1 MSSIGIVAHPE
12 RPLAARL
19 TAQTVEWAQ
28 ANGHRVRMVQSEADG
43 FGLGEL
49 GCNDADFAAGLD
61 LAVCFGGD
69 GTMLR
74 TVARVAAHDVPI
86 LGVNVGQ
93 LGYLSAIEPGEL
105 LDALE
110 RFFGGRYLI
119 EERMMVRVRVD
130 FDAARGK
137 RESVHA
143 EALNEVVLEKTPMG
157 HTVHVAVLIDGEFF
171 TTYAADGLIVS
182 TPTGSTAY
190 SFSARGPIVAPGHR
204 ALILTPVSPHML
216 FDRALVLGPDTVVR
230 MELMGP
236 RPGMLLADG
245 RRIADLGEGDAVECT
260 SARHRARLVRFDGS
274 DFHRVL
280 KTKFGLNDR

>member
-1 MSSIGIVAHPE
+1 MSAIGIVTHPE
-12 RPLAARL
+12 RPLALRL
-19 TAQTVEWAQ
+19 TQQTVDWARR
-28 ANGHRVRMVQSEADG
+28 NGHEVRMVRSEAEQFSLEEFACD
-43 FGLGEL
+43 
-49 GCNDADFAAGLD
+49 DADFATDLD

-74 TVARVAAHDVPI
+74 TVARVAADQVPI

-105 LDALE
+105 IEGLE
-110 RFFGGRYLI
+110 RFFGGRYQI

-130 FDAARGK
+130 FDRASADA
-137 RESVHA
+137 EPVEA
-143 EALNEVVLEKTPMG
+143 EALNEIVLEKTPMG

-182 TPTGSTAY
+182 SPTGSTAY

-204 ALILTPVSPHML
+204 ALVLTPVSPHML
-216 FDRALVLGPDTVVR
+216 FDRALVMGPETVIR
-230 MELMGP
+230 MELTGP

-245 RRIADLGEGDAVECT
+245 RKIANLTEGDAVECT
-260 SARHRARLVRFDGS
+260 GSEHHARLVRFDGS